1 MLKNLKNA
9 ETKQIK
15 RKINSCP
22 LHRFSTQILFNTDLK
37 SLRAFKWK
45 NLSHEN
51 INYYSLTYFN
61 DNKYF
66 LIKFKIKTFG
76 E

>member
-1 MLKNLKNA
+1 MLKILKNA
-9 ETKQIK
+9 IMQQIK
-15 RKINSCP
+15 RKIHSCP
-22 LHRFSTQILFNTDLK
+22 LHTFSTQILFNTALK
-37 SLRAFKWK
+37 SLRAFKKK

-51 INYYSLTYFN
+51 INYFSLLYFN

-66 LIKFKIKTFG
+66 LIKFKLKTFG